1 MHLYFATGVSLGN
14 EPNVF
19 VSPDNPDCVVG
30 NPELW
35 KKEEQRVFERCD
47 SVKTWVLCLM
57 SFAVPLG
64 VAELGLAREKKTV
77 QKSSSDAQARGG
89 DTYVDAAFVTTN
101 FGNTD
106 PLLVRSKTN
115 SGQHSLLLFD
125 LSSLANVGVK
135 AATLNL
141 NVVSI
146 GHNNRTYE
154 AHNVTSL
161 WTELGATWNNR
172 LGTSAWGAAGGDFNA
187 TATSSFTISSSLPP
201 VPFTMNYDITPD
213 VQGWYTGSTNY
224 GTMIKQSSTGANDAT
239 GISFSSRESA
249 TVANRPGL
257 DVTFLQQVSGLSA
270 TAGNATVTLNWT
282 NPTALSGST
291 VLESYAGVL
300 ILRQKDKG
308 VAATSVPADGTTY
321 SQCSTIGSNNDVVV
335 FVDASSAA
343 SFTDNGVCGGLTND
357 HEYFYKV
364 FAVDTAHNYS
374 TVCGTATSGTGA
386 CATNASAV
394 VPEVA
399 AMPSATTQYQAVWV
413 VNTLAASLAPP
424 GLNPGTSIVTG
435 SNKLVFD
442 INASTGVPITPPV
455 SIGGTVAGRAA
466 VIDGADSSIGHDVV
480 YVPAQ
485 DDFVYAINS
494 GTGAFDWIV
503 SPASVPFVAGASVQ
517 LKAFSGAGYTLAQ
530 DLVVV
535 GTHNTATTNA
545 NQIFGLN
552 ANTGSVIWT
561 HTGAPGPNTG
571 LDIINSEPMVDYA
584 NNAIW
589 LTSRSNGGTAQ
600 PSLWKLDPN
609 LGTVLFSA
617 KLGPIDYGPTLTP
630 QSDVLF
636 VSVNGG
642 ALTAIGP
649 VTGAT
654 FGSVNPG
661 DGGVK
666 NSAAIATLTM
676 PYTVVFTTNTQ
687 VWAYQFSCATTPCL
701 AGGGTFTKLWGGT
714 AVNNPSAPLTFYGI
728 SKVYVGGGDGKIHEL
743 DLNTGVDG
751 KQRLLNTSVTV
762 GDVGIDLVL
771 NNVLASA
778 SDGRS
783 YAFAIPF

>member
-1 MHLYFATGVSLGN
+1 M
-14 EPNVF
+14 
-19 VSPDNPDCVVG
+19 
-30 NPELW
+30 
-35 KKEEQRVFERCD
+35 
-47 SVKTWVLCLM
+47 KTWVLCLM
-57 SFAVPLG
+57 SFALLLG
-64 VAELGLAREKKTV
+64 MTEPGLAREKKTV
-77 QKSSSDAQARGG
+77 QKSSTDAQARGG
-89 DTYVDAAFVTTN
+89 DTWIGADVPTTN
-101 FGNTD
+101 NGTVD
-106 PLLVRSKTN
+106 PLDIQARSGN
-115 SGQHSLLLFD
+115 EHRALLLFD
-125 LSSLANVGVK
+125 LSALPNVGVK

-141 NVVSI
+141 NVTSI
-146 GHNNRTYE
+146 GHNNRVYE

-161 WTELGATWNNR
+161 WSELGATWNNR
-172 LGTSAWGAAGGDFNA
+172 LGTTAWGAAGGDFNA
-187 TATSSFTISSSLPP
+187 TPTSSFTISSSLPP
-201 VPFTMNYDITPD
+201 VPFTMTYDITPD
-213 VQGWYTGSTNY
+213 VQGWFTGSPNY
-224 GTMIKQSSTGANDAT
+224 GTLIKQSSTGGNDTRGITAT
-239 GISFSSRESA
+239 SRENS

-257 DVTFLQQVSGLSA
+257 AVTFLQQVSSLTA
-270 TAGNATVTLNWT
+270 IAGNGNVALTWT
-282 NPTALSGST
+282 NPSPITGST
-291 VLESYAGVL
+291 VLEAYAGVL
-300 ILRQKDKG
+300 ILRQKDKA
-308 VAATSVPADGTTY
+308 VAANSVPADGTTY
-321 SQCSTIGSNNDVVV
+321 SQCNTIGSNNDVVV
-335 FVDASSAA
+335 FVDASNAT

-374 TVCGTATSGTGA
+374 TVCGTASSGTGA
-386 CATNASAV
+386 CAANASAV
-394 VPEVA
+394 APEVA
-399 AMPSATTQYQAVWV
+399 AVPSATTQYQAAWV
-413 VNTLAASLAPP
+413 FNTLAASLAPP

-442 INASTGVPITPPV
+442 INASTGVPITTPV

-466 VIDGADSSIGHDVV
+466 VIDSADSSIGHDVV

-517 LKAFSGAGYTLAQ
+517 LKAFSSVGYTLAQ
-530 DLVVV
+530 DLVVA

-571 LDIINSEPMVDYA
+571 LDIMSSEPMVDYV

-589 LTSRSNGGTAQ
+589 VTSRSNGGTAQ

-617 KLGPIDYGPTLTP
+617 KLGPIDYGPTLAP

-642 ALTAIGP
+642 ALTAIDP

-666 NSAAIATLTM
+666 NSAAVATFSM

-714 AVNNPSAPLTFYGI
+714 AVNNPSTPLTFFGI

-743 DLNTGVDG
+743 DVNTGVDG

-783 YAFAIPF
+783 YAYAIPF

>member
-1 MHLYFATGVSLGN
+1 MLCLVSLA
-14 EPNVF
+14 
-19 VSPDNPDCVVG
+19 
-30 NPELW
+30 L
-35 KKEEQRVFERCD
+35 
-47 SVKTWVLCLM
+47 L
-57 SFAVPLG
+57 LG
-64 VAELGLAREKKTV
+64 AADFGLAREKKTV
-77 QKSSSDAQARGG
+77 QKSSTDAQARGG
-89 DTYVDAAFVTTN
+89 DTWIGADLPTTN
-101 FGNTD
+101 NGTAD
-106 PLLVRSKTN
+106 PLDIQARSGN
-115 SGQHSLLLFD
+115 EHRALLLFD
-125 LSSLANVGVK
+125 LSALPNVGVK

-141 NVVSI
+141 NVTSI
-146 GHNNRTYE
+146 GHNNRVYE

-161 WTELGATWNNR
+161 WMELGTTWSNR
-172 LGTSAWGAAGGDFNA
+172 LGTTVWGAAGGDFNA
-187 TATSSFTISSSLPP
+187 TPTSSFTISSSLPP
-201 VPFTMNYDITPD
+201 VPFIMNYDLTPD
-213 VQGWYTGSTNY
+213 VQGWFTGSPNY
-224 GTMIKQSSTGANDAT
+224 GTLIKQSSTGGNDTIGITAN
-239 GISFSSRESA
+239 SREDS

-257 DVTFLQQVSGLSA
+257 AVTFLQQVSALSA
-270 TAGNATVTLNWT
+270 TAGNATLTLNWT
-282 NPTALSGST
+282 NPTPVSGST
-291 VLESYAGVL
+291 VLESYAGAL

-308 VAATSVPADGTTY
+308 VSATSVPADGTTY
-321 SQCSTIGSNNDVVV
+321 SQCNTIGSNNDVVV
-335 FVDASSAA
+335 FVNSSSATT
-343 SFTDNGVCGGLTND
+343 FTDNGVCGGLTND

-394 VPEVA
+394 APEVT

-442 INASTGVPITPPV
+442 INASTGVPITTPV
-455 SIGGTVAGRAA
+455 SVGGTVSGRAA

-480 YVPAQ
+480 YAPGQ
-485 DDFVYAINS
+485 DDFIYAINS

-517 LKAFSGAGYTLAQ
+517 LKAFSGVGYTLAQ

-589 LTSRSNGGTAQ
+589 VTSRSNGGTAQ

-617 KLGPIDYGPTLTP
+617 KLGPIDYGPTLAP

-642 ALTAIGP
+642 ALTAIDP
-649 VTGAT
+649 VTGVT

-666 NSAAIATLTM
+666 NSAAVATLTM
-676 PYTVVFTTNTQ
+676 PYNVVFTTNTQ
-687 VWAYQFSCATTPCL
+687 IWAYQFSCATTPCL

-743 DLNTGVDG
+743 DVNTGVDG

>member
-1 MHLYFATGVSLGN
+1 MF
-14 EPNVF
+14 
-19 VSPDNPDCVVG
+19 
-30 NPELW
+30 
-35 KKEEQRVFERCD
+35 FERCD
-47 SVKTWVLCLM
+47 RMKTWVLCLM
-57 SFAVPLG
+57 SFALLLG
-64 VAELGLAREKKTV
+64 MTEPGLAREKKTV
-77 QKSSSDAQARGG
+77 QKSSTDAQARGG
-89 DTYVDAAFVTTN
+89 DTWIGADVPTTN
-101 FGNTD
+101 NGTVD
-106 PLLVRSKTN
+106 PLDIQARSGN
-115 SGQHSLLLFD
+115 EHRALLLFD
-125 LSSLANVGVK
+125 LSALPNVGVK

-141 NVVSI
+141 NVTSI
-146 GHNNRTYE
+146 GHNNRVYE

-161 WTELGATWNNR
+161 WSELGATWNNR
-172 LGTSAWGAAGGDFNA
+172 LGTTAWGAAGGDFNA
-187 TATSSFTISSSLPP
+187 TPTSSFTISSSLPP

-213 VQGWYTGSTNY
+213 VQGWFTGSPNY
-224 GTMIKQSSTGANDAT
+224 GTLIKQSSTGGNDTRGITAT
-239 GISFSSRESA
+239 SRENS

-257 DVTFLQQVSGLSA
+257 AVTFLQQVSSLTA
-270 TAGNATVTLNWT
+270 IAGNGNVALTWT
-282 NPTALSGST
+282 NPSPITGST
-291 VLESYAGVL
+291 VLEAYAGVL
-300 ILRQKDKG
+300 ILRQKDKA
-308 VAATSVPADGTTY
+308 VAANSVPADGTTY
-321 SQCSTIGSNNDVVV
+321 SQCNTIGSNNDVVV
-335 FVDASSAA
+335 FVDASNAT

-374 TVCGTATSGTGA
+374 TVCGTASSGTGA
-386 CATNASAV
+386 CAANASAV
-394 VPEVA
+394 APEVA
-399 AMPSATTQYQAVWV
+399 AVPSATTQYQAAWV
-413 VNTLAASLAPP
+413 FNTLAASLAPP

-442 INASTGVPITPPV
+442 INASTGVPITTPV

-466 VIDGADSSIGHDVV
+466 VIDSADSSIGHDVV

-517 LKAFSGAGYTLAQ
+517 LKAFSSVGYTLAQ
-530 DLVVV
+530 DLVVA

-571 LDIINSEPMVDYA
+571 LDIMSSEPMVDYV

-589 LTSRSNGGTAQ
+589 VTSRSNGGTAQ

-617 KLGPIDYGPTLTP
+617 KLGPIDYGPTLAP

-642 ALTAIGP
+642 ALTAIDP

-666 NSAAIATLTM
+666 NSAAVATFSM

-714 AVNNPSAPLTFYGI
+714 AVNNPSTPLTFFGI

-743 DLNTGVDG
+743 DVNTGVDG

-783 YAFAIPF
+783 YAYAIPF

>member
-1 MHLYFATGVSLGN
+1 M
-14 EPNVF
+14 
-19 VSPDNPDCVVG
+19 
-30 NPELW
+30 
-35 KKEEQRVFERCD
+35 
-47 SVKTWVLCLM
+47 KTWVLCLM
-57 SFAVPLG
+57 SFALLLG
-64 VAELGLAREKKTV
+64 MTEPGLAREKKTV
-77 QKSSSDAQARGG
+77 QKSSTDAQARGG
-89 DTYVDAAFVTTN
+89 DTWIGADVPTTN
-101 FGNTD
+101 NGTVD
-106 PLLVRSKTN
+106 PLDIQARSGN
-115 SGQHSLLLFD
+115 EHRALLLFD
-125 LSSLANVGVK
+125 LSALPNVGVK
-135 AATLNL
+135 ATTLNL
-141 NVVSI
+141 NVTSI
-146 GHNNRTYE
+146 GHNNRVYE

-161 WTELGATWNNR
+161 WSELGATWNNR
-172 LGTSAWGAAGGDFNA
+172 LGTTAWGAAGGDFNA
-187 TATSSFTISSSLPP
+187 TPTSSFTISSSLPP

-213 VQGWYTGSTNY
+213 VQGWFTGSPNY
-224 GTMIKQSSTGANDAT
+224 GTLIKQSSTGGNDTRGITAT
-239 GISFSSRESA
+239 SRENS

-257 DVTFLQQVSGLSA
+257 AVTFLQQVSSLTA
-270 TAGNATVTLNWT
+270 IAGNGNVALTWT
-282 NPTALSGST
+282 NPSPITGST
-291 VLESYAGVL
+291 VLEAYAGVL
-300 ILRQKDKG
+300 ILRQKDKA
-308 VAATSVPADGTTY
+308 VAANSVPADGTTY
-321 SQCSTIGSNNDVVV
+321 SQCNTIGSNNDVVV
-335 FVDASSAA
+335 FVDASNAT

-386 CATNASAV
+386 CAANASAV
-394 VPEVA
+394 APEVTA
-399 AMPSATTQYQAVWV
+399 LPSATTPYQAAWV

-442 INASTGVPITPPV
+442 INASTGVPITTPV
-455 SIGGTVAGRAA
+455 SIGGTVSGRAA
-466 VIDGADSSIGHDVV
+466 VIDTADSSIGHDVV

-517 LKAFSGAGYTLAQ
+517 LKAFSSVGYTLAQ
-530 DLVVV
+530 DLVVA

-571 LDIINSEPMVDYA
+571 LDIMSSEPMVDYV

-589 LTSRSNGGTAQ
+589 VTSRSNGGTAQ

-617 KLGPIDYGPTLTP
+617 KLGPIDYGPTLAP

-642 ALTAIGP
+642 ALTAIDP

-666 NSAAIATLTM
+666 NSAAVATFSM

-714 AVNNPSAPLTFYGI
+714 AVNNPSTPLTFFGI

-743 DLNTGVDG
+743 DVNTGVDG

-762 GDVGIDLVL
+762 SDVGIDLVL

-783 YAFAIPF
+783 YAYAIPF

>member
-1 MHLYFATGVSLGN
+1 MF
-14 EPNVF
+14 
-19 VSPDNPDCVVG
+19 
-30 NPELW
+30 
-35 KKEEQRVFERCD
+35 FERCD
-47 SVKTWVLCLM
+47 RMKTWVLCLM
-57 SFAVPLG
+57 SFALLLG
-64 VAELGLAREKKTV
+64 MTEPGLAREKKTV
-77 QKSSSDAQARGG
+77 QKSSTDAQARGG
-89 DTYVDAAFVTTN
+89 DTWIGADVPTTN
-101 FGNTD
+101 NGTVD
-106 PLLVRSKTN
+106 PLDIQARSGN
-115 SGQHSLLLFD
+115 EHRALLLFD
-125 LSSLANVGVK
+125 LSALPNVGVK

-141 NVVSI
+141 NVTSI
-146 GHNNRTYE
+146 GHNNRVYE

-161 WTELGATWNNR
+161 WSELGATWNNR
-172 LGTSAWGAAGGDFNA
+172 LGTTAWGAAGGDFNA
-187 TATSSFTISSSLPP
+187 TPTSSFTISSSLPP

-213 VQGWYTGSTNY
+213 VQGWFTGSPNY
-224 GTMIKQSSTGANDAT
+224 GTLIKQSSTGGNDTRGITAT
-239 GISFSSRESA
+239 SRENS

-257 DVTFLQQVSGLSA
+257 AVTFLQQVSSLTA
-270 TAGNATVTLNWT
+270 IAGNGNVALTWT
-282 NPTALSGST
+282 NPSPITGST
-291 VLESYAGVL
+291 VLEAYAGVL
-300 ILRQKDKG
+300 ILRQKDKA
-308 VAATSVPADGTTY
+308 VAATSVPTDGTTY
-321 SQCSTIGSNNDVVV
+321 SQCNTIGSNNDVVV
-335 FVDASSAA
+335 FVDASNAT

-374 TVCGTATSGTGA
+374 TVCGTASSGTGA
-386 CATNASAV
+386 CAANASAV
-394 VPEVA
+394 APEVTA
-399 AMPSATTQYQAVWV
+399 LPSATTPYQAAWV

-442 INASTGVPITPPV
+442 INASTGVPITTPV

-466 VIDGADSSIGHDVV
+466 VIDSADSSIGHDVV

-517 LKAFSGAGYTLAQ
+517 LKAFSSVGYTLAQ
-530 DLVVV
+530 DLVVA

-571 LDIINSEPMVDYA
+571 LDIMSSEPMVDYV

-589 LTSRSNGGTAQ
+589 VTSRSNGGTAQ

-617 KLGPIDYGPTLTP
+617 KLGPIDYGPTLAP

-642 ALTAIGP
+642 ALTAIDP

-654 FGSVNPG
+654 FGLVNPG

-666 NSAAIATLTM
+666 NSAAVATFSM
-676 PYTVVFTTNTQ
+676 PYTVVFTTNTE

-714 AVNNPSAPLTFYGI
+714 AVNNPSAPLTFFGI

-743 DLNTGVDG
+743 DVNTGVDA

-783 YAFAIPF
+783 YAYAIPF

>member
-1 MHLYFATGVSLGN
+1 M
-14 EPNVF
+14 
-19 VSPDNPDCVVG
+19 
-30 NPELW
+30 
-35 KKEEQRVFERCD
+35 
-47 SVKTWVLCLM
+47 KTWVLCLM
-57 SFAVPLG
+57 SFALLLG
-64 VAELGLAREKKTV
+64 VAELSLAREKKTV
-77 QKSSSDAQARGG
+77 QKSA
-89 DTYVDAAFVTTN
+89 
-101 FGNTD
+101 TD
-106 PLLVRSKTN
+106 PQVRGADTWIDVGFPTANHGTDNLLDVQASTGNQHRS
-115 SGQHSLLLFD
+115 LILFD
-125 LSSLANVGVK
+125 LSALTNIGVK
-135 AATLNL
+135 SATLSV
-141 NVVSI
+141 NVTSI
-146 GHNNRTYE
+146 SKTNRHYE
-154 AHNVTSL
+154 AHNVTNL

-172 LGTSAWGAAGGDFNA
+172 LANTAWMTGGGGGDFNG
-187 TATSSFTISSSLPP
+187 TATNTFLIPNGQNA
-201 VPFTMNYDITPD
+201 PFTMSWNITSD
-213 VQGWYTGSTNY
+213 AQSWYTGSPNF
-224 GTMIKQSSTGANDAT
+224 GSLIQQDPSEKNDAK
-239 GISFSSRESA
+239 GILFASREDS

-257 DVTFLQQVSGLSA
+257 AVTFLQQVSSLTA
-270 TAGNATVTLNWT
+270 LAGNGSVTLTWT
-282 NPTALSGST
+282 NPTPMIGST
-291 VLESYAGVL
+291 VLEGYAGVL
-300 ILRQKDKG
+300 ILRQKDKA

-335 FVDASSAA
+335 FVDATSAT

-357 HEYFYKV
+357 HLYFYKV

-394 VPEVA
+394 APEVTA
-399 AMPSATTQYQAVWV
+399 VPSSTTQYQAAWV

-455 SIGGTVAGRAA
+455 SIGGTVSGSAA
-466 VIDGADSSIGHDVV
+466 VIDGADSLIGHDVV

-503 SPASVPFVAGASVQ
+503 SPASVPFTASASVQ
-517 LKAFSGAGYTLAQ
+517 LKVFSNVGYTLAQ
-530 DLVVV
+530 DLVVA
-535 GTHNTATTNA
+535 GTHNTGTTSA

-552 ANTGSVIWT
+552 GNTGATVWT
-561 HTGAPGPNTG
+561 VTGASGTVPSM
-571 LDIINSEPMVDYA
+571 DIISASPMIDYV
-584 NNAIW
+584 NNAVW
-589 LTSRSNGGTAQ
+589 VTSRSNGGTSQ
-600 PSLWKLDPN
+600 PSLWKLN
-609 LGTVLFSA
+609 SNTGTVLFTA
-617 KLGPIDYGPTLTP
+617 NLGPIDYGPTLGP

-636 VSVNGG
+636 VPVNGG
-642 ALTAIGP
+642 SLTAIDP
-649 VTGAT
+649 VTGITLA
-654 FGSVNPG
+654 SLNPG

-666 NSAAIATLTM
+666 NSPAIATISM
-676 PYTVVFTTNTQ
+676 PYTVVFTTNTK
-687 VWAYQFSCATTPCL
+687 VWAYQFTCATTPCM

-714 AVNNPSAPLTFYGI
+714 AVNNPSAPLTFFGI

-743 DLNTGVDG
+743 DVNTGVDG

>member
-1 MHLYFATGVSLGN
+1 MF
-14 EPNVF
+14 
-19 VSPDNPDCVVG
+19 
-30 NPELW
+30 
-35 KKEEQRVFERCD
+35 FERCD
-47 SVKTWVLCLM
+47 RMKTWVLCLM
-57 SFAVPLG
+57 SFALLLG
-64 VAELGLAREKKTV
+64 MTEPGLAREKKTV
-77 QKSSSDAQARGG
+77 QKSSTDAQARGG
-89 DTYVDAAFVTTN
+89 DTWIGADVPTTN
-101 FGNTD
+101 NGTVD
-106 PLLVRSKTN
+106 PLDIQARSGN
-115 SGQHSLLLFD
+115 EHRALLLFD
-125 LSSLANVGVK
+125 LSALPNVGVK
-135 AATLNL
+135 ATTLNL
-141 NVVSI
+141 NVTSI
-146 GHNNRTYE
+146 GHNNRVYE

-161 WTELGATWNNR
+161 WSELGATWNNR
-172 LGTSAWGAAGGDFNA
+172 LGTTAWGAAGGDFNA
-187 TATSSFTISSSLPP
+187 TPTSSFTISSSLPP

-213 VQGWYTGSTNY
+213 VQGWFTGSPNY
-224 GTMIKQSSTGANDAT
+224 GTLIKQSSTGGNDTRGITAT
-239 GISFSSRESA
+239 SRENS

-257 DVTFLQQVSGLSA
+257 AVTFLQQVSSLTA
-270 TAGNATVTLNWT
+270 IAGNGNVALTWT
-282 NPTALSGST
+282 NPSPITGST
-291 VLESYAGVL
+291 VLEAYAGVL
-300 ILRQKDKG
+300 ILRQKDKA
-308 VAATSVPADGTTY
+308 VAANSVPADGTTY
-321 SQCSTIGSNNDVVV
+321 SQCNTIGSNNDVVV
-335 FVDASSAA
+335 FVDASNAT

-374 TVCGTATSGTGA
+374 TVCGTASSGTGA
-386 CATNASAV
+386 CAANASAV
-394 VPEVA
+394 APEVA
-399 AMPSATTQYQAVWV
+399 AVPSATTQYQAAWV
-413 VNTLAASLAPP
+413 FNTLAASLAPP

-442 INASTGVPITPPV
+442 INASTGVPITTPV

-466 VIDGADSSIGHDVV
+466 VIDSADSSIGHDVV

-517 LKAFSGAGYTLAQ
+517 LKAFSSVGYTLAQ
-530 DLVVV
+530 DLVVA

-571 LDIINSEPMVDYA
+571 LDIMSSEPMVDYV

-589 LTSRSNGGTAQ
+589 VTSRSNGGTAQ

-617 KLGPIDYGPTLTP
+617 KLGPIDYGPTLAP

-642 ALTAIGP
+642 ALTAIDP

-666 NSAAIATLTM
+666 NSAAVATFSM

-714 AVNNPSAPLTFYGI
+714 AVNNPSTPLTFFGI

-743 DLNTGVDG
+743 DVNTGVDG

-783 YAFAIPF
+783 YAYAIPF

>member
-1 MHLYFATGVSLGN
+1 MF
-14 EPNVF
+14 
-19 VSPDNPDCVVG
+19 
-30 NPELW
+30 
-35 KKEEQRVFERCD
+35 FERCD
-47 SVKTWVLCLM
+47 RMKTWVLCLM
-57 SFAVPLG
+57 SFALLLG
-64 VAELGLAREKKTV
+64 MTEPGLAREKKTV
-77 QKSSSDAQARGG
+77 QKSSTDAQARGG
-89 DTYVDAAFVTTN
+89 DTWIGADVPTTN
-101 FGNTD
+101 NGTVD
-106 PLLVRSKTN
+106 PLDIQARSGN
-115 SGQHSLLLFD
+115 EHRALLLFD
-125 LSSLANVGVK
+125 LSALPNVGVK

-141 NVVSI
+141 NVTSI
-146 GHNNRTYE
+146 GHNNRVYE

-161 WTELGATWNNR
+161 WSELGATWNNR
-172 LGTSAWGAAGGDFNA
+172 LGTTAWGAAGGDFNA
-187 TATSSFTISSSLPP
+187 TPTSSFTISSSLPP

-213 VQGWYTGSTNY
+213 VQGWFTGSPNY
-224 GTMIKQSSTGANDAT
+224 GTLIKQSSTGGNDTRGITAT
-239 GISFSSRESA
+239 SRENS

-257 DVTFLQQVSGLSA
+257 AVTFLQQVSSLTA
-270 TAGNATVTLNWT
+270 IAGNGNVALTWT
-282 NPTALSGST
+282 NPSPITGST
-291 VLESYAGVL
+291 VLEAYAGVL
-300 ILRQKDKG
+300 ILRWSCMTEAELELSFALP
-308 VAATSVPADGTTY
+308 AAAHVVVGIYAADGRL
-321 SQCSTIGSNNDVVV
+321 
-335 FVDASSAA
+335 VDTVTNEDLAAGPHAVRWSAA
-343 SFTDNGVCGGLTND
+343 RETHAGM
-357 HEYFYKV
+357 YFYKV

-374 TVCGTATSGTGA
+374 TVCGTASSGTGA
-386 CATNASAV
+386 CAANASAV
-394 VPEVA
+394 APEVA
-399 AMPSATTQYQAVWV
+399 AVPSATTQYQAAWV
-413 VNTLAASLAPP
+413 FNTLAASLAPP

-442 INASTGVPITPPV
+442 INASTGVPITTPV

-466 VIDGADSSIGHDVV
+466 VIDSADSSIGHDVV

-517 LKAFSGAGYTLAQ
+517 LKAFSSVGYTLAQ
-530 DLVVV
+530 DLVVA

-571 LDIINSEPMVDYA
+571 LDIMSSEPMVDYV

-589 LTSRSNGGTAQ
+589 VTSRSNGGTAQ

-617 KLGPIDYGPTLTP
+617 KLGPIDYGPTLAP

-642 ALTAIGP
+642 ALTAIDP

-666 NSAAIATLTM
+666 NSAAVATFSM

-714 AVNNPSAPLTFYGI
+714 AVNNPSTPLTFFGI

-743 DLNTGVDG
+743 DVNTGVDG
-751 KQRLLNTSVTV
+751 KQRLLNTRVTV

-783 YAFAIPF
+783 YAYAIPF

>member
-1 MHLYFATGVSLGN
+1 M
-14 EPNVF
+14 
-19 VSPDNPDCVVG
+19 
-30 NPELW
+30 
-35 KKEEQRVFERCD
+35 
-47 SVKTWVLCLM
+47 KTWVLCLM
-57 SFAVPLG
+57 SFALLLG
-64 VAELGLAREKKTV
+64 MTEPGLAREKKTV
-77 QKSSSDAQARGG
+77 QKSSTDAQARGG
-89 DTYVDAAFVTTN
+89 DTWIGADVPTTN
-101 FGNTD
+101 NGTVD
-106 PLLVRSKTN
+106 PLDIQARSGN
-115 SGQHSLLLFD
+115 EHRALLLFD
-125 LSSLANVGVK
+125 LSALPNVGVK
-135 AATLNL
+135 ATTLNL
-141 NVVSI
+141 NVTSI
-146 GHNNRTYE
+146 GHNNRVYE

-161 WTELGATWNNR
+161 WSELGATWNNR
-172 LGTSAWGAAGGDFNA
+172 LGTTAWGAAGGDFNA
-187 TATSSFTISSSLPP
+187 TPTSSFTISSSLPP

-213 VQGWYTGSTNY
+213 VQGWFTGSPNY
-224 GTMIKQSSTGANDAT
+224 GTLIKQSSTGGNDTRGITAT
-239 GISFSSRESA
+239 SRENS

-257 DVTFLQQVSGLSA
+257 AVTFLQQVSSLTA
-270 TAGNATVTLNWT
+270 IAGNGNVALTWT
-282 NPTALSGST
+282 NPSPITGST
-291 VLESYAGVL
+291 VLEAYAGVL
-300 ILRQKDKG
+300 ILRQKDKA
-308 VAATSVPADGTTY
+308 VAANSVPADGTTY
-321 SQCSTIGSNNDVVV
+321 SQCNTIGSNNDVVV
-335 FVDASSAA
+335 FVDASNAT

-374 TVCGTATSGTGA
+374 TVCGTASSGTGA
-386 CATNASAV
+386 CAANASAV
-394 VPEVA
+394 APEVA
-399 AMPSATTQYQAVWV
+399 AVPSATTQYQAAWV
-413 VNTLAASLAPP
+413 FNTLAASLAPP

-442 INASTGVPITPPV
+442 INASTGVPITTPV

-466 VIDGADSSIGHDVV
+466 VIDSADSSIGHDVV

-517 LKAFSGAGYTLAQ
+517 LKAFSSVGYTLAQ
-530 DLVVV
+530 DLVVA

-571 LDIINSEPMVDYA
+571 LDIMSSEPMVDYV

-589 LTSRSNGGTAQ
+589 VTSRSNGGTAQ

-617 KLGPIDYGPTLTP
+617 KLGPIDYGPTLAP

-642 ALTAIGP
+642 ALTAIDP

-666 NSAAIATLTM
+666 NSAAVATFSM

-714 AVNNPSAPLTFYGI
+714 AVNNPSTPLTFFGI

-743 DLNTGVDG
+743 DVNTGVDG

-783 YAFAIPF
+783 YAYAIPF

>member
-1 MHLYFATGVSLGN
+1 MF
-14 EPNVF
+14 
-19 VSPDNPDCVVG
+19 
-30 NPELW
+30 
-35 KKEEQRVFERCD
+35 FERCD
-47 SVKTWVLCLM
+47 RMKTWVLCLM
-57 SFAVPLG
+57 SFALLLG
-64 VAELGLAREKKTV
+64 MTEPGLAREKKTV
-77 QKSSSDAQARGG
+77 QKSSTDAQARGG
-89 DTYVDAAFVTTN
+89 DTWIGADVPTTN
-101 FGNTD
+101 NGTVD
-106 PLLVRSKTN
+106 PLDIQARSGN
-115 SGQHSLLLFD
+115 EHRALLLFD
-125 LSSLANVGVK
+125 LSALPNVGVK

-141 NVVSI
+141 NVTSI
-146 GHNNRTYE
+146 GHNNRVYE

-161 WTELGATWNNR
+161 WSELGATWNNR
-172 LGTSAWGAAGGDFNA
+172 LGTTAWGAAGGDFNA
-187 TATSSFTISSSLPP
+187 TPTSSFTISSSLPP

-213 VQGWYTGSTNY
+213 VQGWFTGSPNY
-224 GTMIKQSSTGANDAT
+224 GTLIKQSSTGGNDTRGITAT
-239 GISFSSRESA
+239 SRENS

-257 DVTFLQQVSGLSA
+257 AVTFLQQVSSLTA
-270 TAGNATVTLNWT
+270 IAGNGNVALTWT
-282 NPTALSGST
+282 NPSPITGST
-291 VLESYAGVL
+291 VLEAYAGVL
-300 ILRQKDKG
+300 ILRQKDKA
-308 VAATSVPADGTTY
+308 VAATSVPTDGTTY
-321 SQCSTIGSNNDVVV
+321 SQCNTIGSNNDVVV
-335 FVDASSAA
+335 FVDASNAT

-374 TVCGTATSGTGA
+374 TVCGTASSGTGA
-386 CATNASAV
+386 CAANASAV
-394 VPEVA
+394 APEVA
-399 AMPSATTQYQAVWV
+399 AVPSATTQYQAAWV

-442 INASTGVPITPPV
+442 INASTGVPITTPV

-466 VIDGADSSIGHDVV
+466 VIDSADSSIGHDVV

-517 LKAFSGAGYTLAQ
+517 LKAFSSVGYTLAQ
-530 DLVVV
+530 DLVVA

-571 LDIINSEPMVDYA
+571 LDIMSSEPMVDYV

-589 LTSRSNGGTAQ
+589 VTSRSNGGTAQ

-617 KLGPIDYGPTLTP
+617 KLGPIDYGPTLAP

-642 ALTAIGP
+642 ALTAIDP

-666 NSAAIATLTM
+666 NSAAVATFSM

-687 VWAYQFSCATTPCL
+687 VWSYQFSCATTPCL

>member
-1 MHLYFATGVSLGN
+1 MF
-14 EPNVF
+14 
-19 VSPDNPDCVVG
+19 
-30 NPELW
+30 
-35 KKEEQRVFERCD
+35 FERCD
-47 SVKTWVLCLM
+47 RMKTWVLCLM
-57 SFAVPLG
+57 SFALLLG
-64 VAELGLAREKKTV
+64 MTEPGLAREKKTV
-77 QKSSSDAQARGG
+77 QKSSTDAQARGG
-89 DTYVDAAFVTTN
+89 DTWIGADVPTTN
-101 FGNTD
+101 NGTVD
-106 PLLVRSKTN
+106 PLDIQARSGN
-115 SGQHSLLLFD
+115 EHRALLLFD
-125 LSSLANVGVK
+125 LSALANVGVK

-141 NVVSI
+141 NVTSI
-146 GHNNRTYE
+146 GHNNRVYE

-161 WTELGATWNNR
+161 WSELGATWNNR
-172 LGTSAWGAAGGDFNA
+172 LGTTAWGAAGGDFNA
-187 TATSSFTISSSLPP
+187 TPTSSFTISSSLPP

-213 VQGWYTGSTNY
+213 VQGWFTGSPNY
-224 GTMIKQSSTGANDAT
+224 GTLIKQSSTGGNDTRGITAT
-239 GISFSSRESA
+239 SRENS

-257 DVTFLQQVSGLSA
+257 AVTFLQQVSSLTA
-270 TAGNATVTLNWT
+270 IAGNGNVALTWT
-282 NPTALSGST
+282 NPSPITGST
-291 VLESYAGVL
+291 VLEAYAGVL
-300 ILRQKDKG
+300 ILRQKDKA
-308 VAATSVPADGTTY
+308 VAANSVPADGTTY
-321 SQCSTIGSNNDVVV
+321 SQCNTIGSNNDVVV
-335 FVDASSAA
+335 FVDASNAT

-374 TVCGTATSGTGA
+374 TVCGTASSGTGA
-386 CATNASAV
+386 CAANASAV
-394 VPEVA
+394 APEVA
-399 AMPSATTQYQAVWV
+399 AVPSATTQYQAAWV
-413 VNTLAASLAPP
+413 FNTLAASLAPP

-442 INASTGVPITPPV
+442 INASTGVPITTPV

-466 VIDGADSSIGHDVV
+466 VIDSADSSIGHDVV

-517 LKAFSGAGYTLAQ
+517 LKAFSGVGYTLAQ

-589 LTSRSNGGTAQ
+589 VTSRSNGGTAQ

-617 KLGPIDYGPTLTP
+617 KLGPIDYGPTLAP

-642 ALTAIGP
+642 ALTAIDP

-666 NSAAIATLTM
+666 NSAAVATFSM

-714 AVNNPSAPLTFYGI
+714 AVNNPSTPLTFFGI

-743 DLNTGVDG
+743 DVNTGVDG

-783 YAFAIPF
+783 YAYAIPF

>member
-1 MHLYFATGVSLGN
+1 MF
-14 EPNVF
+14 
-19 VSPDNPDCVVG
+19 
-30 NPELW
+30 
-35 KKEEQRVFERCD
+35 FERCD
-47 SVKTWVLCLM
+47 RMKTWVLCLM
-57 SFAVPLG
+57 SFALLLG
-64 VAELGLAREKKTV
+64 MTEPGLAREKKTV
-77 QKSSSDAQARGG
+77 QKSSTDAQARGG
-89 DTYVDAAFVTTN
+89 DTWIGADVPTTN
-101 FGNTD
+101 NGTVD
-106 PLLVRSKTN
+106 PLDIQARSGN
-115 SGQHSLLLFD
+115 EHRALLLFD
-125 LSSLANVGVK
+125 LSALPNVGVK

-141 NVVSI
+141 NVTSI
-146 GHNNRTYE
+146 GHNNRVYE

-161 WTELGATWNNR
+161 WSELGATWNDR
-172 LGTSAWGAAGGDFNA
+172 LGTTAWGAAGGDFNA
-187 TATSSFTISSSLPP
+187 TPTSSFTISSSLPP

-213 VQGWYTGSTNY
+213 VQGWFTGSPNY
-224 GTMIKQSSTGANDAT
+224 GTLIKQSSTGGNDTRGITAT
-239 GISFSSRESA
+239 SRENS

-257 DVTFLQQVSGLSA
+257 AVTFLQQVSSLTA
-270 TAGNATVTLNWT
+270 IAGNGNVALTWT
-282 NPTALSGST
+282 NPSPITGST
-291 VLESYAGVL
+291 VLEAYAGVL
-300 ILRQKDKG
+300 ILRQKDKA
-308 VAATSVPADGTTY
+308 VAANSVPADGTTY
-321 SQCSTIGSNNDVVV
+321 SQCNTIGSNNDVVV
-335 FVDASSAA
+335 FVDASNAT

-374 TVCGTATSGTGA
+374 TVCGTASSGTGA
-386 CATNASAV
+386 CAANASAV
-394 VPEVA
+394 APEVA
-399 AMPSATTQYQAVWV
+399 AVPSATTQYQAAWV
-413 VNTLAASLAPP
+413 FNTLAASLAPP

-442 INASTGVPITPPV
+442 INASTGVPITTPV

-466 VIDGADSSIGHDVV
+466 VIDSADSSIGHDVV

-517 LKAFSGAGYTLAQ
+517 LKAFSSVGYTLAQ
-530 DLVVV
+530 DLVVA

-571 LDIINSEPMVDYA
+571 LDIMSSEPMVDYV

-589 LTSRSNGGTAQ
+589 VTSRSNGGTAQ

-617 KLGPIDYGPTLTP
+617 KLGPIDYGPTLAP

-642 ALTAIGP
+642 ALTAIDP

-666 NSAAIATLTM
+666 NSAAVATFSM

-714 AVNNPSAPLTFYGI
+714 AVNNPSTPLTFFGI

-743 DLNTGVDG
+743 DVNTGVDG

-783 YAFAIPF
+783 YAYAIPF

>member
-1 MHLYFATGVSLGN
+1 
-14 EPNVF
+14 
-19 VSPDNPDCVVG
+19 
-30 NPELW
+30 
-35 KKEEQRVFERCD
+35 
-47 SVKTWVLCLM
+47 
-57 SFAVPLG
+57 
-64 VAELGLAREKKTV
+64 
-77 QKSSSDAQARGG
+77 
-89 DTYVDAAFVTTN
+89 
-101 FGNTD
+101 
-106 PLLVRSKTN
+106 
-115 SGQHSLLLFD
+115 
-125 LSSLANVGVK
+125 
-135 AATLNL
+135 
-141 NVVSI
+141 
-146 GHNNRTYE
+146 
-154 AHNVTSL
+154 
-161 WTELGATWNNR
+161 
-172 LGTSAWGAAGGDFNA
+172 
-187 TATSSFTISSSLPP
+187 
-201 VPFTMNYDITPD
+201 MNYDITPD
-213 VQGWYTGSTNY
+213 VQGWFTGSPNY
-224 GTMIKQSSTGANDAT
+224 GTLIKQSNTGGNDTRGITAN
-239 GISFSSRESA
+239 SRENS
-249 TVANRPGL
+249 TVASRPRL
-257 DVTFLQQVSGLSA
+257 DVTFLQQVSALSA

-282 NPTALSGST
+282 NPTPLSGST
-291 VLESYAGVL
+291 VLESYTGVL

-308 VAATSVPADGTTY
+308 VSATSVPADGTTY
-321 SQCSTIGSNNDVVV
+321 SQCITIGSNNDVVV
-335 FVDASSAA
+335 FVSS
-343 SFTDNGVCGGLTND
+343 SSTTTFTDNGLCGGLTDD
-357 HEYFYKV
+357 HVYFYKV

-394 VPEVA
+394 APEVT
-399 AMPSATTQYQAVWV
+399 AMPSVTTQYQAVWV

-455 SIGGTVAGRAA
+455 SIGGVVAGQAA

-480 YVPAQ
+480 YAPAQ
-485 DDFVYAINS
+485 DDFIYAINS

-503 SPASVPFVAGASVQ
+503 SPASVPFVASASVQ
-517 LKAFSGAGYTLAQ
+517 LKAFSSASFTLGQ

-535 GTHNTATTNA
+535 GTHNAATTSA

-552 ANTGSVIWT
+552 GNTGATVWT
-561 HTGAPGPNTG
+561 VTGASGTVPAM
-571 LDIINSEPMVDYA
+571 DIISASPMVDYA

-589 LTSRSNGGTAQ
+589 VTSRSNGGTSQ
-600 PSLWKLDPN
+600 PSLWKLNSNTGAVLFTAN
-609 LGTVLFSA
+609 LGPS
-617 KLGPIDYGPTLTP
+617 DYGPTLGP

-636 VSVNGG
+636 VPINGG
-642 ALTAIGP
+642 ALTAIDP
-649 VTGAT
+649 VTGVT
-654 FGSVNPG
+654 LGSINPG

-666 NSAAIATLTM
+666 NSPAIATLTM
-676 PYTVVFTTNTQ
+676 PYTVVFTTNTK

-751 KQRLLNTSVTV
+751 KQRLLDTSVTV

>member
-1 MHLYFATGVSLGN
+1 M
-14 EPNVF
+14 
-19 VSPDNPDCVVG
+19 
-30 NPELW
+30 
-35 KKEEQRVFERCD
+35 
-47 SVKTWVLCLM
+47 KTWVLCLM
-57 SFAVPLG
+57 SFALLLG
-64 VAELGLAREKKTV
+64 MTEPGLAREKKTV
-77 QKSSSDAQARGG
+77 QKSSTDAQARGG
-89 DTYVDAAFVTTN
+89 DTWIGADVPTTN
-101 FGNTD
+101 NGTVD
-106 PLLVRSKTN
+106 PLDIQARSGN
-115 SGQHSLLLFD
+115 EHRALLLFD
-125 LSSLANVGVK
+125 LSALPNVGVK

-141 NVVSI
+141 NVTSI
-146 GHNNRTYE
+146 GHNNRVYE

-161 WTELGATWNNR
+161 WSELGATWNDR
-172 LGTSAWGAAGGDFNA
+172 LGTTAWGAAGGDFNA
-187 TATSSFTISSSLPP
+187 TPTSSFTISSSLPP

-213 VQGWYTGSTNY
+213 VQGWFTGSPNY
-224 GTMIKQSSTGANDAT
+224 GTLIKQSSTGGNDTRGITAT
-239 GISFSSRESA
+239 SRENS

-257 DVTFLQQVSGLSA
+257 AVTFLQQVSSLTA
-270 TAGNATVTLNWT
+270 IAGNGNVALTWT
-282 NPTALSGST
+282 NPSPITGST
-291 VLESYAGVL
+291 VLEAYAGVL
-300 ILRQKDKG
+300 ILRQKDKA
-308 VAATSVPADGTTY
+308 VAANSVPADGTTY
-321 SQCSTIGSNNDVVV
+321 SQCNTIGSNNDVVV
-335 FVDASSAA
+335 FVDASNAT

-374 TVCGTATSGTGA
+374 TVCGTASSGTGA
-386 CATNASAV
+386 CAANASAV
-394 VPEVA
+394 APEVA
-399 AMPSATTQYQAVWV
+399 AVPSATTQYQAAWV
-413 VNTLAASLAPP
+413 FNTLAASLAPP

-442 INASTGVPITPPV
+442 INASTGVPITTPV

-466 VIDGADSSIGHDVV
+466 VIDSADSSIGHDVV

-517 LKAFSGAGYTLAQ
+517 LKAFSSVGYTLAQ
-530 DLVVV
+530 DLVVA

-571 LDIINSEPMVDYA
+571 LDIMSSEPMVDYV

-589 LTSRSNGGTAQ
+589 VTSRSNGGTAQ

-617 KLGPIDYGPTLTP
+617 KLGPIDYGPTLAP

-642 ALTAIGP
+642 ALTAIDP

-666 NSAAIATLTM
+666 NSAAVTTFSM

-714 AVNNPSAPLTFYGI
+714 AVNNPSTPLTFFGI

-743 DLNTGVDG
+743 DVNTGVDG

-783 YAFAIPF
+783 YAYAIPF

>member
-1 MHLYFATGVSLGN
+1 MF
-14 EPNVF
+14 
-19 VSPDNPDCVVG
+19 
-30 NPELW
+30 
-35 KKEEQRVFERCD
+35 FERCD
-47 SVKTWVLCLM
+47 RMKTWVLCLM
-57 SFAVPLG
+57 SFALLLG
-64 VAELGLAREKKTV
+64 MTEPGLAREKKTV
-77 QKSSSDAQARGG
+77 QKSSTDAQARGG
-89 DTYVDAAFVTTN
+89 DTWIGADVPTTN
-101 FGNTD
+101 NGTVD
-106 PLLVRSKTN
+106 PLDIQARSGN
-115 SGQHSLLLFD
+115 EHRALLLFD
-125 LSSLANVGVK
+125 LSALANVGVK

-141 NVVSI
+141 NVTSI
-146 GHNNRTYE
+146 GHNNRVYE

-161 WTELGATWNNR
+161 WSELGATWNNR
-172 LGTSAWGAAGGDFNA
+172 LGTTAWGAAGGDFNA
-187 TATSSFTISSSLPP
+187 TPTSSFTISSSLPP

-213 VQGWYTGSTNY
+213 VQGWFTGSPNY
-224 GTMIKQSSTGANDAT
+224 GTLIKQSSTGGNDTRGITAT
-239 GISFSSRESA
+239 SRENS

-257 DVTFLQQVSGLSA
+257 AVTFLQQVSSLTA
-270 TAGNATVTLNWT
+270 IAGNGNVALTWT
-282 NPTALSGST
+282 NPSPITGST
-291 VLESYAGVL
+291 VLEAYAGVL
-300 ILRQKDKG
+300 ILRQKDKA
-308 VAATSVPADGTTY
+308 VAANSVPADGTTY
-321 SQCSTIGSNNDVVV
+321 SQCNTIGSNNDVVV
-335 FVDASSAA
+335 FVDASNAT

-374 TVCGTATSGTGA
+374 TVCGTASSGTGA
-386 CATNASAV
+386 CAANASAV
-394 VPEVA
+394 APEVA
-399 AMPSATTQYQAVWV
+399 AVPSATTQYQAAWV

-442 INASTGVPITPPV
+442 INASTGVPITTPV

-466 VIDGADSSIGHDVV
+466 VIDSADSSIGHDVV

-517 LKAFSGAGYTLAQ
+517 LKAFSSVGYTLAQ
-530 DLVVV
+530 DLVVA

-571 LDIINSEPMVDYA
+571 LDIMSSEPMVDYV

-589 LTSRSNGGTAQ
+589 VTSRSNGGTAQ

-617 KLGPIDYGPTLTP
+617 KLGPIDYGPTLAP

-642 ALTAIGP
+642 ALTAIDP

-654 FGSVNPG
+654 FGLVNPG

-666 NSAAIATLTM
+666 NSAAVATFSM
-676 PYTVVFTTNTQ
+676 PYTVVFTTNTE

-714 AVNNPSAPLTFYGI
+714 AVNNPSTPLTFFGI

-743 DLNTGVDG
+743 DVNTGVDG

-783 YAFAIPF
+783 YAYAIPF